1 MDRGRQVHHEP
12 LDVNQRKT
20 MKLSDASLIGPS
32 DVRCNDTSGYEA
44 THQGALNILEKGR
57 PASTWARVSPAV
69 LGEIDQYVHALA
81 GR

>member
-1 MDRGRQVHHEP
+1 MDRRSAVRYEQP
-12 LDVNQRKT
+12 DVKRRKT
-20 MKLSDASLIGPS
+20 MKLSDGSLIGRA

-44 THQGALNILEKGR
+44 THKGALNILEKGR

-69 LGEIDQYVHALA
+69 LGEIDQYVNALA